1 MGADVERV
9 TGLGTSLREQVSIV
23 GWALETRL
31 ATMRLALVR
40 GVGGPSDRILSVVR
54 AARVA
59 FPRRLSLAFADA
71 SMLEVSDEHLLVFD
85 CISSDTELCAFAT
98 GSSQLTLPR
107 ALMIHMDFMDQRRV
121 GGHAPRPPAGAGV
134 AAAASVLS
142 FVYNEGIA
150 DFIDTIVIVFKA
162 TGLEVDEL
170 EKIAARFTALLKEAP
185 NRQPVVGAAL
195 HDLNSS
201 LVQIGAQTK
210 SMSGEVNV
218 RFIVLLSLFD
228 RSQGRVNGGKAGRL
242 T

>member
-1 MGADVERV
+1 
-9 TGLGTSLREQVSIV
+9 
-23 GWALETRL
+23 
-31 ATMRLALVR
+31 
-40 GVGGPSDRILSVVR
+40 
-54 AARVA
+54 
-59 FPRRLSLAFADA
+59 
-71 SMLEVSDEHLLVFD
+71 
-85 CISSDTELCAFAT
+85 
-98 GSSQLTLPR
+98 
-107 ALMIHMDFMDQRRV
+107 MDFMDQRRV